1 MCAAAARRLAL
12 VPDPKTY
19 EDAGVDYETL
29 DAGKRLALDQ
39 ALATSGLLAAHG
51 ARALDASRGEPAFAF
66 EMGGQ
71 TFAFV
76 VEGLGTKAMIA
87 RAVGHGFGAVAYDT
101 VAAIANDLCCVGALP
116 LVINAYFATGS
127 SDWYEEADRNADL
140 LDGWRRGCEDAGATW
155 GGGESPSLPELV
167 ADGEIELAGAAM
179 GLVPGGGSAILGD
192 ELAPGDEIVLVGS
205 TGLHAN
211 GASLARLL
219 ARECGYDHV
228 LPGGESFGAAL
239 LRPSAMYV
247 PLVRELLAADAGVH
261 YLSHI
266 TGHGFLKLMRPKRDL
281 TYRITAV
288 PDVPE
293 VLAFMVEQAQMSD
306 HDAYSTFNMGAG
318 FAVYCAA
325 GSGER
330 VARIAGDLGLPALV
344 AGRVE
349 DGPRQVVVE
358 PVGVTFAGDEM
369 DLTPD
374 AQP

>member
-1 MCAAAARRLAL
+1 MG
-12 VPDPKTY
+12 DPKTY
-19 EDAGVDYETL
+19 ADAGVDYETL
-29 DAGKRLALDQ
+29 DAGKRAALDQ

-66 EMGGQ
+66 ELGGQ

-87 RAVGHGFGAVAYDT
+87 RRVWEATGASHFGAVAYDT

-116 LVINAYFATGS
+116 MVINAYFATGS
-127 SDWYEEADRNADL
+127 SDWYAEAARNADL
-140 LDGWRRGCEDAGATW
+140 LSGWRRACEDAGATW

-167 ADGEIELAGAAM
+167 TDGEIELAGAAM
-179 GLVPGGGSAILGD
+179 GLVPGGRGAILGQD
-192 ELAPGDEIVLVGS
+192 LAAGDEIVLVAS

-211 GASLARLL
+211 GASLARLI
-219 ARECGYDHV
+219 ARDVGYDHA
-228 LPGGESFGAAL
+228 LASGETFGEAL

-247 PLVRELLAADAGVH
+247 PLVRELLAREVPVH
-261 YLSHI
+261 YLSHV

-281 TYRITAV
+281 TYRIAA
-288 PDVPE
+288 VPE
-293 VLAFMVEQAQMSD
+293 VPAVLAFLVERARMSD

-325 GSGER
+325 GAGER
-330 VARIAGDLGLPALV
+330 VAAIAGELGAPALV

-349 DGPRQVVVE
+349 SGPRQVVVE
-358 PVGVTFAGDEM
+358 PVGVTFAGEEM